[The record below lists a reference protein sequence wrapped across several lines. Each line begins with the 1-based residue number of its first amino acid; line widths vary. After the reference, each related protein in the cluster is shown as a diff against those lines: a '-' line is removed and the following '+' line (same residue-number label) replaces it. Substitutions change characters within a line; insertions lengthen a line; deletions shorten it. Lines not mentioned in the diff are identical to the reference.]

1 MPRVPFTQK
10 RALEILGVEQ
20 GANREERTRMY
31 GEKRALLEEKMR
43 AALTPGLKASYED
56 ALKDLTLAYE
66 ALELDATEWD
76 LESLEASKESST
88 GDGNA
93 GQARKSVPGLSG
105 LSPWATE
112 TKVLARRFLI
122 PAAAVVALIV
132 VVAFA
137 WTWKKRSD
145 AERIAQ
151 EATAK
156 VERDNAEAKARRELE
171 AQARVMEE
179 KRLAEQKL
187 ALEKKAR
194 QQLAAERAR
203 LQEVQPYLE
212 EVAETVKKQRA
223 AAHSLGSE
231 SGWRQEWTRRRLGL
245 LESYETWLKS
255 FAAQHPARAHLQA
268 AERLFQSGN
277 PDGALAE
284 IQVAASQGEKLR
296 NEPENRRYAMVGKPL
311 IDWLTRGQGD
321 WPQEAFATLRSEEGT
336 AVERTIA
343 TLKESLA
350 YLDEPGA
357 KAVSSDWKEKLLPL
371 RALAGPSDP
380 NFLRWQQRFIG
391 VVRVETEPSGAT
403 LIDENGINMG
413 ITPVKFELMRG
424 GSLSLTA
431 IRKGHLPTSIIVA
444 VGLGEDQVVKVALPE
459 IPVPRPTQA
468 YTIPGLGL
476 ELAWIAPGTFLMGSP
491 ESEAH
496 RSADE
501 KQVKVTIADGFWLGR
516 CEVTQGEW
524 VALMSSN
531 PSHFKA
537 VGLNG
542 PVESISWRDAMEFC
556 RRLTEREKA
565 AERLPTGY
573 AYTLP
578 TEAQWEYAC
587 RAGTT
592 SAYSG
597 DLNAMGWYIHDHE
610 ESSHVVGKKA
620 PNAWGLYDMHG
631 NVWEWCLDWY
641 ADTIRVDS
649 RGAMISPAEGVYRAS
664 RGGSWNCPEGNCRS
678 ALRRW
683 LSPAD
688 RGNRLGF
695 RLALSRNVPKA
706 GGQ

>member
-1 MPRVPFTQK
+1 MFD
-10 RALEILGVEQ
+10 
-20 GANREERTRMY
+20 
-31 GEKRALLEEKMR
+31 EKRTLLEDKVR
-43 AALTPGLKASYED
+43 AALTPGLKASYQD

-76 LESLEASKESST
+76 LESLEAAKEGAAES
-88 GDGNA
+88 GDSNP
-93 GQARKSVPGLSG
+93 ARKSVPGLSG
-105 LSPWATE
+105 LSPWAADR
-112 TKVLARRFLI
+112 KVLTRRFLI
-122 PAAAVVALIV
+122 PAAAVAALML
-132 VVAFA
+132 VVAFG
-137 WTWKKRSD
+137 WTWKKGSD
-145 AERIAQ
+145 AERIAR

-156 VERDNAEAKARRELE
+156 VERDNAETQVFRERE
-171 AQARVMEE
+171 AQARVLEE
-179 KRLAEQKL
+179 KRHAEQKL

-194 QQLAAERAR
+194 EQLAAEKAR
-203 LQEVQPYLE
+203 LQEVLPYLD
-212 EVAETVKKQRA
+212 EVAESVKKQRA
-223 AAHSLGSE
+223 AAHSLGSDK
-231 SGWRQEWTRRRLGL
+231 GWLQEWTRRRLAL
-245 LESYETWLKS
+245 LEAYETWLKA

-277 PDGALAE
+277 PDGALSE
-284 IQVAASQGEKLR
+284 IQVAATQAEKLKS
-296 NEPENRRYAMVGKPL
+296 EPENRRFVMVGKPL
-311 IDWLTRGQGD
+311 IDWLTKQGGD
-321 WPQEAFATLRSEEGT
+321 WPEAALSTLRTEEPV
-336 AVERTIA
+336 AVERMIV
-343 TLKESLA
+343 TLKGELA

-357 KAVSSDWKEKLLPL
+357 KAVNSDWREKVLPF
-371 RALAGPSDP
+371 RALAGQSDP

-391 VVRVETEPSGAT
+391 VIRVETDPPGAT
-403 LIDENGINMG
+403 LVDENGINMG

-431 IRKGHLPTSIIVA
+431 LRKGHSPTSIVA
-444 VGLGEDQVVKVALPE
+444 SVGLGDDQVLKVALPE
-459 IPVPRPTQA
+459 IPVPRPAKA

-476 ELAWIAPGTFLMGSP
+476 ELVWISPGTFLMGSP
-491 ESEAH
+491 KTEVYRA
-496 RSADE
+496 ADE
-501 KQVKVTIADGFWLGR
+501 NQVKVTIADGFWFGR

-531 PSHFKA
+531 PSQFKA

-556 RRLTEREKA
+556 RRLTERERT
-565 AERLPTGY
+565 AERLPAGY
-573 AYTLP
+573 IYTLP

-592 SAYSG
+592 SAYAG
-597 DLNAMGWYIHDHE
+597 DLNAMGWYVHDHE
-610 ESSHVVGKKA
+610 ETSHVVGKKD

-641 ADTIRVDS
+641 ADTLRVDAQ
-649 RGAMISPAEGVYRAS
+649 GAMISPAEGAYRVS

-695 RLALSRNVPKA
+695 RLVLTRILLEK
-706 GGQ
+706 GGR